1 MAEPKEVEHI
11 CARSGTR
18 IRESRDSTR
27 TATAAAMAVCFVG
40 LHRLYFEPRAGSSY
54 LMAVVAIM
62 KRCRDRHLQLSSTAF
77 VSSNFC
83 LSIVDSSTLI
93 FFTNY
98 AVSHVSC
105 VVSV

>member
-1 MAEPKEVEHI
+1 MKILISEAWLNLKKLNIYVRAL
-11 CARSGTR
+11 ARAC
-18 IRESRDSTR
+18 RESRDSTR

-62 KRCRDRHLQLSSTAF
+62 KRCRDRHLQLSSTAS

-93 FFTNY
+93 FY
-98 AVSHVSC
+98 
-105 VVSV
+105 